1 MICLGSFKKF
11 DFFLRNEVWKHHLKS
26 GRLSDV
32 TFGLSH
38 PHAPTSPHHGLS
50 YHVKSK
56 NARVWR
62 KEMCLGVPMIFQK
75 SKRQKTNWKR
85 KHTAC
90 VRAFL
95 RNSYKFIKE
104 CWLCSWRA
112 FRAWRWSV
120 SALALKLARAKSFVF
135 PLLLLM
141 SISFSVWLL
150 FCRLHTL
157 SDGRSCLLETFFLN
171 YDCSNLNHT

>member
-1 MICLGSFKKF
+1 MCLGSFKKF
-11 DFFLRNEVWKHHLKS
+11 DFFLRNEVWKHPLIS

-32 TFGLSH
+32 IFGLSH
-38 PHAPTSPHHGLS
+38 PQAPTTPHHGLS
-50 YHVKSK
+50 YRVKSK
-56 NARVWR
+56 GAGVWG
-62 KEMCLGVPMIFQK
+62 KEMCLRVPLIFQK
-75 SKRQKTNWKR
+75 SKRQKANWKR
-85 KHTAC
+85 KHTTC

-141 SISFSVWLL
+141 SISFSVRLL

-157 SDGRSCLLETFFLN
+157 SGGRSCLLETFFLN
-171 YDCSNLNHT
+171 YDCSNFNHA